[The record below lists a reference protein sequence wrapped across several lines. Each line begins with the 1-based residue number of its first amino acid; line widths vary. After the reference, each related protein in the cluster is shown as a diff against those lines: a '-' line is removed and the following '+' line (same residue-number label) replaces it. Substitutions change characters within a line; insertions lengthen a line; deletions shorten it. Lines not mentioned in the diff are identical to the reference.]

1 MCSENAVG
9 PLNTRGFHIVFRGT
23 DHGID
28 VRVLLKLG
36 VVAPHDGMCATNFVH
51 LLAVHVKELIE
62 PTVHLPLHVDELDVR
77 VLDRLAIVGCVGG
90 DDLVLDGMFIH
101 SHIITQVGIVVQ
113 AYLSVEV
120 GRRAHH

>member
-9 PLNTRGFHIVFRGT
+9 PLNTRRLHVVFRGT

-36 VVAPHDGMCATNFVH
+36 VIAPHDGMCATNFVH
-51 LLAVHVKELIE
+51 LLAIHVKELVE

-77 VLDRLAIVGCVGG
+77 FLNRLQIIGRVGG
-90 DDLVLDGMFIH
+90 DDFILHGMFVH
-101 SHIITQVGIVVQ
+101 SHIITQVGIIVQ
-113 AYLSVEV
+113 GFFVKAGHRVH
-120 GRRAHH
+120 R